1 MSSSPY
7 SPEEVSSFIDNLL
20 NAKDPATVGL
30 RKILRRKSEQ
40 GLDFSIHSPVM
51 EEFEESGKK
60 CKVLNED
67 EQRILELEKEVINFQ
82 VQLKKQQE
90 NARNAVQRAFTQ
102 GKEAGL
108 KEGYEGGRTETA
120 VEYEKKIDDIQGE
133 METFLKNLDDS
144 KREIFYNSE
153 HILLRLCRE
162 IVKKIISSEVTTNQ
176 DVVLSVLKKAIS
188 YIGDRERLVV
198 RIAPDDLETV
208 TGRKDFWVPVTERL
222 TNVVIEADERVGR
235 GGCII
240 ESNSGIADARL
251 GVQFEELMNLVENVW
266 QNINFSAR
274 QDDSVDMLEE
284 NENEMQEL

>member
-1 MSSSPY
+1 
-7 SPEEVSSFIDNLL
+7 
-20 NAKDPATVGL
+20 
-30 RKILRRKSEQ
+30 
-40 GLDFSIHSPVM
+40 M
-51 EEFEESGKK
+51 EEFEEPGKR
-60 CKVLNED
+60 CKVLSED
-67 EQRILELEKEVINFQ
+67 EQRILELEKTVINFQ
-82 VQLKKQQE
+82 VQQKKQRE
-90 NARNAVQRAFTQ
+90 NARNAVQKAFTQ
-102 GKEAGL
+102 GKETGL
-108 KEGYEGGRTETA
+108 KEGYQRGRAETSA
-120 VEYEKKIDDIQGE
+120 EYEKQIDDIQGE

-144 KREIFYNSE
+144 KREIFYNAE

-176 DVVLSVLKKAIS
+176 DVILSVLKKAIS

-222 TNVVIEADERVGR
+222 TNVVIEADERVSR

-266 QNINFSAR
+266 HNINFSVR
-274 QDDSVDMLEE
+274 QDDIVDTLEV
-284 NENEMQEL
+284 NENEIQQL